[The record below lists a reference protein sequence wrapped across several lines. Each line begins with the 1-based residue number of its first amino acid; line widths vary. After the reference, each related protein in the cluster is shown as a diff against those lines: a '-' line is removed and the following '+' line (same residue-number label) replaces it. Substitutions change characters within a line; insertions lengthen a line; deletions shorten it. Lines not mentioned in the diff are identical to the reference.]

1 MELEKISEDLLKIIR
16 LMDKSTVDMNA
27 NEVAL
32 FLKKGGEALINYLL
46 FANSKLDKSS
56 ETFIHEEE
64 VARLRGLFE
73 ELSQN
78 FFPVANATEPLSNLK
93 VVELN
98 RFTRVIIEAEWLED
112 RAQNVFKN
120 ATKNKQKLIQLFNH
134 GN

>member
-16 LMDKSTVDMNA
+16 LMDKSSVDMNA

-64 VARLRGLFE
+64 VVRLRGLFE

-98 RFTRVIIEAEWLED
+98 RFKRVIIEAEWLED
-112 RAQNVFKN
+112 RAQNVLKN
-120 ATKNKQKLIQLFNH
+120 ATKNKQKLIQLINN

>member
-16 LMDKSTVDMNA
+16 FIDKSAVDMNA
-27 NEVAL
+27 NEVTL
-32 FLKKGGEALINYLL
+32 FLKIGGEALISYLL

-56 ETFIHEEE
+56 EAFINEEE
-64 VARLRGLFE
+64 VARLRGLFD
-73 ELSQN
+73 ELSQS

-120 ATKNKQKLIQLFNH
+120 ATKNKQKLIQLING

>member
-16 LMDKSTVDMNA
+16 LMDKSSVDMNA

-46 FANSKLDKSS
+46 LANSKLDNSS
-56 ETFIHEEE
+56 EAFIHEEE

-73 ELSQN
+73 ALSQN

-112 RAQNVFKN
+112 RAQNVFRN

>member
-1 MELEKISEDLLKIIR
+1 M
-16 LMDKSTVDMNA
+16 
-27 NEVAL
+27 
-32 FLKKGGEALINYLL
+32 
-46 FANSKLDKSS
+46 DKSS

-64 VARLRGLFE
+64 VVRLRGLFE

-98 RFTRVIIEAEWLED
+98 RFKRVIIEAEWLED
-112 RAQNVFKN
+112 RAQNVLRN
-120 ATKNKQKLIQLFNH
+120 ATKNKQKLIQLINH

>member
-16 LMDKSTVDMNA
+16 LMDKSSVDMNA

-56 ETFIHEEE
+56 EAFIHEEE
-64 VARLRGLFE
+64 VVRLRGLFE

-78 FFPVANATEPLSNLK
+78 FFPVVNATEPLSNLK

-98 RFTRVIIEAEWLED
+98 RFMRVIIEAEWLED
-112 RAQNVFKN
+112 RAQNVLRN
-120 ATKNKQKLIQLFNH
+120 ATKNKQKLIQLINH